1 MKPIVVRKLIFVQLI
16 LSNSDSLKIF
26 SIPISVVR
34 GSIFIAYNNKRHG
47 ELTIIS
53 ANCQIEYFY
62 RLHLFSRRAVKKKK
76 RNNKEQSK
84 RKNRFIIVILLDRFA
99 KEAKSW
105 RRKKGGGGEG
115 KKSRRKVQINV
126 QINTFQME
134 RIAENDG

>member
-34 GSIFIAYNNKRHG
+34 STFIAYNNKRHE

-126 QINTFQME
+126 QINTFRME